1 MKNVTCYYL
10 LFSQKDFLQNQVIE
24 ELIRERSNY
33 YIAENKSTDYWILN
47 SPEFIN
53 NSELKEKIKLSSFYR
68 AKQNEI
74 VKNNEE
80 YFSSIL
86 TFNKE
91 FFVWMQLRLGDF
103 EDINLIN
110 DNKLNDNKL
119 KDFRVDGIKGE
130 FILDTFDFNIL
141 KSKSNKIH
149 PDLMLLKFSN
159 FIEYV

>member
-33 YIAENKSTDYWILN
+33 YIAENKSNDYWILN

-53 NSELKEKIKLSSFYR
+53 NSELKEKIKLSSFYK

-110 DNKLNDNKL
+110 DNKL

-130 FILDTFDFNIL
+130 FILDTFNFNIL

-149 PDLMLLKFSN
+149 PDLMVLKFSN
-159 FIEYV
+159 FVEYV

>member
-10 LFSQKDFLQNQVIE
+10 LFSQKNFLQNQVIE

-33 YIAENKSTDYWILN
+33 YITENKSTDYWILN

-86 TFNKE
+86 TFDKE

-103 EDINLIN
+103 EDINLID
-110 DNKLNDNKL
+110 DNTL
-119 KDFRVDGIKGE
+119 KDSRVDGIKGE
-130 FILDTFDFNIL
+130 FILDTFSFNIL
-141 KSKSNKIH
+141 KSKPNKIH
-149 PDLMLLKFSN
+149 PDLMVLKFSN
-159 FIEYV
+159 FVEYI

>member
-1 MKNVTCYYL
+1 MKNITCYYL

-47 SPEFIN
+47 SPEFVK
-53 NSELKEKIKLSSFYR
+53 NSQLKEKIKLSSFYK

-103 EDINLIN
+103 EDINLIY
-110 DNKLNDNKL
+110 DNKL

-130 FILDTFDFNIL
+130 FILDTFDLNIL

-149 PDLMLLKFSN
+149 PDLMVLKFSN
-159 FIEYV
+159 FVEYV

>member
-1 MKNVTCYYL
+1 MKNITCYYL

-33 YIAENKSTDYWILN
+33 YIAENKNTDYWILN
-47 SPEFIN
+47 SPEFVK
-53 NSELKEKIKLSSFYR
+53 NSQLKEKIKLSSFYK

-103 EDINLIN
+103 EDISLIN
-110 DNKLNDNKL
+110 DNKLKN
-119 KDFRVDGIKGE
+119 FRVDGIKGE
-130 FILDTFDFNIL
+130 FIVDPFNFNIL

-149 PDLMLLKFSN
+149 PDLMVLKFSN
-159 FIEYV
+159 FVEYV

>member
-10 LFSQKDFLQNQVIE
+10 LFSQKNFLQNQVIE

-33 YIAENKSTDYWILN
+33 YITENKSTDYWILN

-103 EDINLIN
+103 EDINLID
-110 DNKLNDNKL
+110 DNTL

-130 FILDTFDFNIL
+130 FILDTFNFNIL

-149 PDLMLLKFSN
+149 PDLMVLKFSN
-159 FIEYV
+159 FVEYI

>member
-53 NSELKEKIKLSSFYR
+53 NSELKEIIKLSSFYK

-110 DNKLNDNKL
+110 DNKL

-130 FILDTFDFNIL
+130 FILDTFNFNIL
-141 KSKSNKIH
+141 KSKPNKIH
-149 PDLMLLKFSN
+149 PDLMVSKFSN
-159 FIEYV
+159 FVEYV

>member
-1 MKNVTCYYL
+1 MKNITCYYL

-47 SPEFIN
+47 SPEFVK
-53 NSELKEKIKLSSFYR
+53 NSQLKEKIKLSSFYK

-103 EDINLIN
+103 EDINLIY
-110 DNKLNDNKL
+110 DNKL

-130 FILDTFDFNIL
+130 FILDTSDLNIL

-149 PDLMLLKFSN
+149 PDLMVLKFSN
-159 FIEYV
+159 FVEYV

>member
-1 MKNVTCYYL
+1 MKNITCYYL

-33 YIAENKSTDYWILN
+33 YIAENKNTDYWILN
-47 SPEFIN
+47 SPEFVK
-53 NSELKEKIKLSSFYR
+53 NSQLKEKIKLSSFYK

-103 EDINLIN
+103 EDINLIY
-110 DNKLNDNKL
+110 DNKL

-130 FILDTFDFNIL
+130 FIFDTFDLNIL

-149 PDLMLLKFSN
+149 PDLMVLKFSN
-159 FIEYV
+159 FVEYV